1 MKIIELKEQSENQ
14 LQLLIKESKEK
25 LNGFRFSLMN
35 KQLKDYSEIK
45 KTKITIA
52 RIKSILKEREIN
64 SKITEK

>member
-25 LNGFRFSLMN
+25 LNGFRFSLAN

>member
-25 LNGFRFSLMN
+25 LNGFRLSLAN

>member
-25 LNGFRFSLMN
+25 LNEFRFSLTN
-35 KQLKDYSEIK
+35 KQLKDYSQIK

-52 RIKSILKEREIN
+52 RAKSILKEREIN